1 MMYKVLD
8 VAQYI
13 VDYSNEKGYFVNSY
27 KLQNIL
33 YFVQASFL
41 CEKDAPC
48 FNEGMEAVDW
58 GVYIKQVLYRYR
70 RYGLSS
76 VFVMEDMRRASCIG
90 KEDKKIIEEIVDE
103 CHGYSN
109 NALIEIIRNQRP
121 WKDARRSVSGKI
133 SIEGMREYF
142 NETC

>member
-1 MMYKVLD
+1 MYKVLD
-8 VAQYI
+8 VAQYV
-13 VDYSNEKGYFVNSY
+13 VDYSNEKGYFINSY

-41 CEKDAPC
+41 YEKDVPC

-58 GVYIKQVLYRYR
+58 GVCIKQVLYRYR

-76 VFVMEDMRRASCIG
+76 IFVMEDMRRVSYIR

-103 CHGYSN
+103 CHKYSN
-109 NALIEIIRNQRP
+109 NALVEIIRNQRP
-121 WKDARRSVSGKI
+121 WKDARTSIGSMI
-133 SIEGMREYF
+133 SIDNLKKYF
-142 NETC
+142 SEVC